1 MYTVM
6 VDSGHKEGF
15 PCGFC
20 RGYGAASREVW
31 VSSLGQM
38 AIAFPIPLFLQCIFE
53 RGPDKDKKN
62 IEDSGLWC
70 GKRIVWL
77 L

>member
-38 AIAFPIPLFLQCIFE
+38 AIAFLIPLFLQCG
-53 RGPDKDKKN
+53 GP
-62 IEDSGLWC
+62 GLHTP
-70 GKRIVWL
+70 GTVKPVNPNL
-77 L
+77 V